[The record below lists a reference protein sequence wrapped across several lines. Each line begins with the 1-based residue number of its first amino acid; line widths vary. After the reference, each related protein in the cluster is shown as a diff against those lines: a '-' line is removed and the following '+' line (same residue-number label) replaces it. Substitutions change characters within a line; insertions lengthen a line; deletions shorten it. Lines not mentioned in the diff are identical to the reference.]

1 MQGLFSAIHQRLSAF
16 TEKLGQ
22 LISWLTLIM
31 TIVMFTLVV
40 LRYAFSFNLIFLQ
53 ESVLYLHAIVFLLGA
68 GYTFKAN
75 EHVRVDILYRS
86 LSEHKQA
93 LINLLGCLFLLLPMM
108 MFIGVISWEYVG
120 FSWSIMEK
128 SQEAGGLPFVY
139 LLKSMILGMVFTVSI
154 QGIAEVCRCSAV
166 LMEHKQSTQKDDHK
180 EAN

>member
-22 LISWLTLIM
+22 LISWLTFAM
-31 TIVMFTLVV
+31 TILMFTLVV
-40 LRYAFSFNLIFLQ
+40 LRYVFSFNLIFLQ

-75 EHVRVDILYRS
+75 EHVRVDILYRT
-86 LSEHKQA
+86 LPEHKQA
-93 LINLLGCLFLLLPMM
+93 LVNLFGCLFLLLPMM
-108 MFIGVISWEYVG
+108 TFIGIISWEYIS
-120 FSWSIMEK
+120 FSWSMMEK

-139 LLKSMILGMVFTVSI
+139 LLKSMILGMVFTVCI
-154 QGIAEVCRCSAV
+154 QGIAEICRCLA
-166 LMEHKQSTQKDDHK
+166 LLLAHKHSTHKDNQK